1 MNLSNKHLR
10 AFVVLSQERN
20 FTRAAE
26 ICHLSQPAFSAL
38 INSLEANI
46 GTRMF
51 DRNTRSVQL
60 TTEGQRFLGSA
71 SRLLEDME
79 GILDD
84 LNDHVERRKGR
95 VSVAALPSLAA
106 GWLPELFAEFRKLY
120 PGIEIS
126 LADALSDQCL
136 DLVRMGKVDFA
147 LASGGA
153 NSAELSTRLLC
164 SDDFHLVCRKDHVLA
179 RQKTLKPKDLLN
191 HPFVQLSKSSSVRQ
205 HLDALLHP
213 LQMNT
218 VLEVE
223 HLATV
228 MGMVRNDVG
237 ISVVPGLTLFHFEH
251 PNIVT
256 RPLKMVGSRRSILLV
271 TRAHRTLSV
280 AAQALYDLAI
290 ARRPADTE
298 IGEERER
305 RVKTRSKP

>member
-1 MNLSNKHLR
+1 MNLSNKNLR
-10 AFVVLSQERN
+10 AFVVLSRERN

-38 INSLEANI
+38 INALEANI
-46 GTRMF
+46 GTRLF

-60 TTEGQRFLGSA
+60 TPEGQRFLGSA
-71 SRLLEDME
+71 ERLLEEMD
-79 GILDD
+79 GILED

-106 GWLPELFAEFRKLY
+106 GWLPELFAEFRALY

-126 LADALSDQCL
+126 LADTLSDQCL

-147 LASGGA
+147 LASSGA
-153 NSAELSTRLLC
+153 RSAELSTRLLC
-164 SDDFHLVCRKDHVLA
+164 SDDFHLVCRKDHQLA
-179 RQKTLKPKDLLN
+179 REKMLKPRDLLN
-191 HPFVQLSKSSSVRQ
+191 HPFVHLSKSSSVRQ

-228 MGMVRNDVG
+228 MGMVRSNVG
-237 ISVVPGLTLFHFEH
+237 ISVVPALTLFHFEH
-251 PNIVT
+251 PSIVT
-256 RPLKMVGSRRSILLV
+256 RPLKLPGSRRSIFLV
-271 TRAHRTLSV
+271 TRTHRTLSV

-290 ARRPADTE
+290 ARRPADSDPV
-298 IGEERER
+298 ER
-305 RVKTRSKP
+305 RVRGVKPPSKP